1 MEKQEK
7 NLRFSL
13 YLLVS
18 LKIFTLRFQWISVAN
33 EINARKQ
40 EKKEPRIL
48 KETEAYALSKN

>member
-1 MEKQEK
+1 MEKKKTQEK
-7 NLRFSL
+7 ILRFSL

-40 EKKEPRIL
+40 EKK
-48 KETEAYALSKN
+48 KSHVY